1 MKLPTVEEARK
12 LSRNGLLFVCATCPK
27 MAEGRALG
35 KDGCTGVA
43 CGSLISRKDFPEY
56 SGSLEDFS
64 ALCFVCGSEDVLI
77 NAKLADSS
85 RTFGLCNKHSEI
97 IDSHIYKQKPVAPE
111 LVERKVII
119 YPRADRVLS
128 QYREVRNVL

>member
-1 MKLPTVEEARK
+1 MPLPTVEEARK

-27 MAEGRALG
+27 MFEGRALG
-35 KDGCTGVA
+35 KDGCTGVN

-56 SGSLEDFS
+56 TGSLTDFS
-64 ALCFVCGSEDVLI
+64 GLCFVCGSEDVLI
-77 NAKLADSS
+77 QAKLADSD

-97 IDSHIYKQKPVAPE
+97 IDSHIYKQKAVPYT
-111 LVERKVII
+111 VERKVIVF
-119 YPRADRVLS
+119 PRADRVLS